1 MIMRRLFQ
9 KGHNLGRNA
18 FNSADGNIGIRLKE
32 LSFATFTLCHS
43 VMIFIIYRDTCMST
57 LVFTALSGIE

>member
-9 KGHNLGRNA
+9 KGHNLGSNA
-18 FNSADGNIGIRLKE
+18 LNSADGNIGNKHKE

-43 VMIFIIYRDTCMST
+43 FMIFIIYRDTCMIN
-57 LVFTALSGIE
+57 LVFTVLSGIE